1 MGCQPRQ
8 QAVNM
13 NFETDLSNYN
23 ILAVDDVPINLTL
36 VEKMLS
42 KFHITIRKA
51 GNGLEAMREIIARKP
66 DLMLLDLMMP
76 YMDGF
81 EVLNR
86 VRENPEWAEMRI
98 IVLSALNT
106 NEDIVKAYE
115 AGANDFITK
124 PIILEKLINGV
135 HSQLIYVN
143 SLKKS

>member
-1 MGCQPRQ
+1 
-8 QAVNM
+8 M

-106 NEDIVKAYE
+106 NEDIVNAYE
-115 AGANDFITK
+115 DGANDFIKK